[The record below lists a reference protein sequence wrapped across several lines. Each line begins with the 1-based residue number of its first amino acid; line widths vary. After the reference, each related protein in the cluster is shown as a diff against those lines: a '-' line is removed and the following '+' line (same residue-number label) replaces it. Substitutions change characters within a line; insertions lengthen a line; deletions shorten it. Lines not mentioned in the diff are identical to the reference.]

1 MKPLSNANRSPS
13 VSMRSRRLLLLEDNV
28 RDVGGHYL
36 ELATLLA
43 EGARQVGYVP
53 TLVVNRCFS
62 TNGEAAA
69 DPRIE
74 GLSVDPLFETRR
86 MENWSLGVDGAS
98 ALPRSAA
105 GWPRRG
111 DWSQRLSQTIR
122 DYACRPD
129 RGPRAMLQ
137 DWSRGFAEA
146 IRRFRPE
153 ADDRIVINTGGDFQM
168 LAMAHALDVLAPRQS
183 LDIDVILHFAV
194 FGDSIDAPAGY
205 YGEQV
210 NDALRRMAPHRVRL
224 FATTAGLV
232 EQLDAVGVAAEEIPY
247 PTRSP
252 DASTDG
258 AGSSPSLPGDARPPF
273 NVILAGMQRA
283 EKGRAEIKGLL
294 AEIEDDLIRREK
306 IHWSMQLPSRYGR
319 RVIPD
324 SMHDL
329 YANAMSSEP
338 SPLGIRVGNVSSEA
352 YHQWLDSADV
362 GLFLYDA
369 RRYRVRCSGVLL
381 EMLVRG
387 KPVIVPSGCWMAEQ
401 VEQYS
406 QSGPIGWV
414 YESMAEIPA
423 ILRSLESSQDLVS
436 ANCRRVADRIG
447 QWHSGA
453 NTLREMGIGQ
463 PLLDRKA
470 S

>member
-1 MKPLSNANRSPS
+1 
-13 VSMRSRRLLLLEDNV
+13 MRSRRLLLLEDNV

-43 EGARQVGYVP
+43 DGAKQIGFEP
-53 TLVVNRCFS
+53 TLVVNRGFS
-62 TNGEAAA
+62 TDRAAA
-69 DPRIE
+69 EDPRIKD
-74 GLSVDPLFETRR
+74 LPVDPLFETRR

-98 ALPRSAA
+98 TLPRSAG
-105 GWPRRG
+105 GWPEQGSWTERI
-111 DWSQRLSQTIR
+111 SQTIR
-122 DYACRPD
+122 DYTCRPD

-137 DWSRGFAEA
+137 DWSRGFTEA
-146 IRRFRPE
+146 IRRFAP
-153 ADDRIVINTGGDFQM
+153 AAGDRIVVNTGGDFQL
-168 LAMAHALDVLAPRQS
+168 LAMAHALAVLELREP
-183 LDIDVILHFAV
+183 LDIVVILHFAV
-194 FGDSIDAPAGY
+194 FGDSVDAPALY
-205 YGEQV
+205 FGEQV
-210 NDALRRMAPHRVRL
+210 NEALRRMRPHNVRL
-224 FATTAGLV
+224 FATTSGLV
-232 EQLDAVGVAAEEIPY
+232 EQLDGIGVKADAIPY

-252 DASTDG
+252 EVSVTHSSDG
-258 AGSSPSLPGDARPPF
+258 MSPY

-294 AEIEDDLIRREK
+294 AEIEDDLIRAER

-319 RVIPD
+319 RVIPE
-324 SMHDL
+324 SMQDL
-329 YANAMSSEP
+329 YAKAMSSEP

-369 RRYRVRCSGVLL
+369 ERYRVRCSGVLL

-401 VEQYS
+401 VEHYS

-414 YESMAEIPA
+414 YTSMAEIPA
-423 ILRSLESSQDLVS
+423 ILRSLESSHELVA
-436 ANCRRVADRIG
+436 ANCRRVADRIAH
-447 QWHSGA
+447 WHSGA
-453 NTLREMGIGQ
+453 NTLSQMGLGESPHRQ
-463 PLLDRKA
+463 PLVDRKA